1 MILLGL
7 EAQKVVPGRRVSLAS
22 EFVPNDSNFFH
33 ASLLRVHR
41 QGSMLSYYYFSVL
54 AAEGEVTESSIG
66 PEPLRL
72 AEVRKRI
79 GRSQA
84 EVANWMRTTQSGV
97 SRLERQGDVLVSTL
111 AEYATALG
119 GRLRLTI
126 ECGDSSFELAI
137 GGGNDGL
144 EEERRSFRV
153 IWQDAESRALVHV
166 GWLEYTGS
174 GFEFSYSDE
183 ARRHGRFAP
192 FPAFPKLDK
201 LYRSAELFPY
211 FAVRLI
217 SAADPNY
224 DAVLDAIGLTGRH
237 ATPAELLELAPD
249 SQHDTIQVVP
259 EPHETSDGT
268 LERTF
273 LVSGF
278 RYADDLTD
286 GAASRSVAR
295 LKPDARLELVPEP
308 TNPHNPRAIQISS
321 RGTQLGWLP
330 NYLVDEVHGYLTAG
344 RSVEVVVERARRV
357 DG

>member
-1 MILLGL
+1 MT
-7 EAQKVVPGRRVSLAS
+7 ASPG
-22 EFVPNDSNFFH
+22 
-33 ASLLRVHR
+33 
-41 QGSMLSYYYFSVL
+41 
-54 AAEGEVTESSIG
+54 GE
-66 PEPLRL
+66 EPLRL
-72 AEVRKRI
+72 AEIRKRI

-84 EVANWMRTTQSGV
+84 EVANLMRTTQSGV
-97 SRLERQGDVLVSTL
+97 SRLERQDDVLVSTL
-111 AEYATALG
+111 GEYALALG
-119 GRLRLTI
+119 GHLRVTI
-126 ECGDSSFELAI
+126 ECGDSSFELAV
-137 GGGNDGL
+137 GSGNDRL

-174 GFEFSYSDE
+174 GFEFSYTDE
-183 ARRHGRFAP
+183 ARRQERFAP
-192 FPAFPKLDK
+192 FPAFPKLDE

-224 DAVLDAIGLTGRH
+224 EAVLEAIGLTDKH
-237 ATPAELLELAPD
+237 ATPAELLALAPD

-259 EPHETSDGT
+259 EPYEASDGT

-286 GAASRSVAR
+286 GAASRVVAR
-295 LKPDARLELVPEP
+295 LTPAASLELVPEP
-308 TNPHNPRAIQISS
+308 TNPHNPRAIQLAS

-330 NYLVDEVHGYLTAG
+330 DYFVDEVHGYLAAG
-344 RSVEVVVERARRV
+344 RSVEVVVERANGPDAPSHVRLQCRLV
-357 DG
+357 VGPPLGDTR